1 MNNKYIITGA
11 PSSGKTS
18 IVNELISRG
27 FNCIHENSR
36 EVISEQLRIGGK
48 ILPWE
53 NQIEFEN
60 KITGLRI
67 QQYIESPKQ
76 GVVFFDRSPFDS
88 IAYLNLNKLHV
99 SDVLLK
105 SIKKCKFNKT
115 VFYTPVWKEI
125 YTNDNERIENIN
137 QAIKIEKAIISTY
150 RSNGFQLIKVPKS
163 TIEERVD
170 FIISII

>member
-18 IVNELISRG
+18 IVNELVSRG

-36 EVISEQLRIGGK
+36 EVISQQLLIGGK

-67 QQYIESPKQ
+67 HTLYRKSKTKLYSLTEVRLILLHIYI
-76 GVVFFDRSPFDS
+76 
-88 IAYLNLNKLHV
+88 
-99 SDVLLK
+99 
-105 SIKKCKFNKT
+105 
-115 VFYTPVWKEI
+115 
-125 YTNDNERIENIN
+125 
-137 QAIKIEKAIISTY
+137 
-150 RSNGFQLIKVPKS
+150 
-163 TIEERVD
+163 
-170 FIISII
+170 